1 MRPGRAL
8 GRYFVVFLAAAI
20 GLFGLYQVSEATGS
34 FRHVN
39 AANATVC
46 STVLG
51 WFGIPN
57 THVGTAL
64 QMRGGTMEIISECS
78 AIYVAILFTAA
89 VLAFPTTWR
98 ARGRG
103 LAFGLPCIAVLNL
116 LRLVSLGFVMQY
128 RAALLPL
135 FHEYLWQVLFVL
147 VVAALYLL
155 WIERSVPRE
164 GARQAA

>member
-1 MRPGRAL
+1 M
-8 GRYFVVFLAAAI
+8 
-20 GLFGLYQVSEATGS
+20 S
-34 FRHVN
+34 
-39 AANATVC
+39 
-46 STVLG
+46 
-51 WFGIPN
+51 
-57 THVGTAL
+57 GTAL

-116 LRLVSLGFVMQY
+116 LRLVSLGLVMQY
-128 RAALLPL
+128 RAACC
-135 FHEYLWQVLFVL
+135 
-147 VVAALYLL
+147 
-155 WIERSVPRE
+155 RSSTNTCGKSCSCSSSPHSTCCGSRGTVPRE